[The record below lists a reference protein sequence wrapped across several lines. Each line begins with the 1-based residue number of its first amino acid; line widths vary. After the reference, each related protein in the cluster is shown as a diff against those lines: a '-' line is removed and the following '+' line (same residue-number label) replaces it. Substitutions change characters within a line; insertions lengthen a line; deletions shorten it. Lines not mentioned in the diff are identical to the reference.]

1 MVVAECFVEIDDGV
15 VAAADDVAAVRNS
28 VGSMV
33 CDVVVAAA
41 AEAAKLWAIV
51 FVVAS
56 FHFCFLPRLQM
67 CCWLKVFDYEGT
79 RWSSSFVLHGKRARG
94 TKAIVVCSFFLVK
107 LKVTFVLIRTVK

>member
-15 VAAADDVAAVRNS
+15 VAAADGVVAADDVAAVRNS
-28 VGSMV
+28 VESMV

-79 RWSSSFVLHGKRARG
+79 RWSSSFVLRGKEEQRR
-94 TKAIVVCSFFLVK
+94 
-107 LKVTFVLIRTVK
+107 